1 MSAEY
6 IVGVDMFMNF
16 AIENSDNGDFI
27 RCPSI
32 KCKNLAFYHSRIV
45 KDHLFFKGFDESY
58 TIWTWHGETEPGMT
72 KIDIGDQVD
81 PQNMYLNQGEA
92 VNMINDAYKH
102 FDDDPKAFKSLLED
116 AEKPLYPSLQK
127 YTRLCA
133 LVKLYNLKGKYGWSD
148 TSFSDL
154 LSLLVDMLL
163 ENNTL
168 PRCTYEAK
176 KAMSALGL

>member
-27 RCPSI
+27 RCPCI
-32 KCKNLAFYHSRIV
+32 KCKNLSFYHSRTV
-45 KDHLFFKGFDESY
+45 RDHLFFKGFDESY